1 MLSRVRT
8 LLAVAV
14 LLPLSYSFVVPAAPI
29 ARRSCALRSTSEWSY
44 PSDSE
49 YEVVDRQTPNAQAD
63 NPALRDSIKKE
74 IMLLAATT
82 NRGQLA
88 SDDEKSTVS
97 DLVYQLEALNPT
109 PVTNDD
115 VAIGGTW
122 ELIFSDVQ
130 PFRSSPFFM
139 AVGELFQDDRSRGE
153 TAFALH
159 RAATANGEIG
169 RVRQMIS
176 GSELTSEVDLRVGL
190 LSGVPF
196 SLSGTV
202 VSRAKITPLDTDS
215 FGVVATTTTLKNSNV
230 LPFLNEAVDVPVEQA
245 FTAIR
250 GSAPEV
256 RLSTYYLDSDFRVS
270 RTPDEHYFI
279 YTRA

>member
-1 MLSRVRT
+1 
-8 LLAVAV
+8 
-14 LLPLSYSFVVPAAPI
+14 
-29 ARRSCALRSTSEWSY
+29 
-44 PSDSE
+44 
-49 YEVVDRQTPNAQAD
+49 D

-115 VAIGGTW
+115 IAIGGTW

-202 VSRAKITPLDTDS
+202 VSRAK
-215 FGVVATTTTLKNSNV
+215 VR
-230 LPFLNEAVDVPVEQA
+230 A